1 MIFQQDN
8 LNSKYF
14 AKFGAEHVEVERILI
29 YNRHGIILILI
40 GFFDIFFGNTS
51 SIIPVPRGGGGGGG
65 ASRSGKKDVKLN
77 FFFVLKFY
85 LL

>member
-1 MIFQQDN
+1 M
-8 LNSKYF
+8 NSKYF
-14 AKFGAEHVEVERILI
+14 AQFGAEHVEVESILI
-29 YNRHGIILILI
+29 YNKHGIILILI
-40 GFFDIFFGNTS
+40 GFFNIFFGNTS
-51 SIIPVPRGGGGGGG
+51 SIIPVPRGGGG